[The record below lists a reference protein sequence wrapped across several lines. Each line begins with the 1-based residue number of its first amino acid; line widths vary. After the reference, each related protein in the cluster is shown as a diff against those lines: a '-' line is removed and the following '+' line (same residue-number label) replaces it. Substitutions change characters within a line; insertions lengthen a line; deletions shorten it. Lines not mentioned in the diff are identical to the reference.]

1 MQEKARRSLPIL
13 GVLGGPFHD
22 LVLEFVLSGLSGS
35 FFGGHGVRCCAA
47 LAIGSEV
54 LK

>member
-1 MQEKARRSLPIL
+1 MQEKAGRFLPVL
-13 GVLGGPFHD
+13 DVLGGLFHD

-35 FFGGHGVRCCAA
+35 FIGGHGVRCCAA
-47 LAIGSEV
+47 LATRSEV